1 METVKS
7 IRRKVPG
14 SAYFKLSNTTI
25 RDRRFRYAHPFCHSR
40 QKGIFALKS
49 FAFHCLRNLQSRSL
63 HLLAGCAS
71 AWFCAVIFQ
80 LNKATVKRRRMING
94 LFDLILIIVRMTQQ
108 NIPEITAPDQIR
120 ILSLQIKLTLRICID
135 NRYSRLLLM
144 FFREFKWVLACK
156 HIICFFIDQYGW
168 LSSSINGISHQNKL
182 N

>member
-1 METVKS
+1 M
-7 IRRKVPG
+7 PG

-94 LFDLILIIVRMTQQ
+94 LLDLILIIVRMTAKYSW
-108 NIPEITAPDQIR
+108 NHRITAPDQIR
-120 ILSLQIKLTLRICID
+120 MLSLQIKLTLRICID
-135 NRYSRLLLM
+135 YRYSRLLLM

>member
-1 METVKS
+1 MKTVKS

-49 FAFHCLRNLQSRSL
+49 FAFHCLRNLRSRSL
-63 HLLAGCAS
+63 HLLAGCVS

-108 NIPEITAPDQIR
+108 NIPEITALPHLIR
-120 ILSLQIKLTLRICID
+120 YACSHYELNSHYVFALIIDTVDYCWCSFANSNGSL
-135 NRYSRLLLM
+135 
-144 FFREFKWVLACK
+144 LASTT
-156 HIICFFIDQYGW
+156 FVS
-168 LSSSINGISHQNKL
+168 LSINTVD
-182 N
+182 

>member
-108 NIPEITAPDQIR
+108 NIPGITALPHLIR
-120 ILSLQIKLTLRICID
+120 YACSHYELNSHYVFALITDTVDYCWCSFANSNESL
-135 NRYSRLLLM
+135 
-144 FFREFKWVLACK
+144 LASTS
-156 HIICFFIDQYGW
+156 FVS
-168 LSSSINGISHQNKL
+168 LSINTVD
-182 N
+182 

>member
-1 METVKS
+1 MKTVKS

-108 NIPEITAPDQIR
+108 NIPEITALPRLIR
-120 ILSLQIKLTLRICID
+120 YACSHYELNSHYVFALIIDTVDYCWCSFANSNGSL
-135 NRYSRLLLM
+135 
-144 FFREFKWVLACK
+144 LASTS
-156 HIICFFIDQYGW
+156 FVS
-168 LSSSINGISHQNKL
+168 LSINTVD
-182 N
+182 